1 MLSHAVADPHKCY
14 LRAMF
19 ILILHKYTFSKPF
32 FCDLDKVLPL
42 EVLIFCLQ
50 FEGAEMVVKE
60 LTFRLLINIELK
72 ETLFVIIIIL

>member
-1 MLSHAVADPHKCY
+1 MLFTCNVYFDFAQIYIFKT
-14 LRAMF
+14 
-19 ILILHKYTFSKPF
+19 I